1 MSFAALTIIV
11 VLIAILLAQHYYHA
25 QQVEE
30 ADKSA
35 DRWRNA
41 YYRADRHS
49 DEMFYRALDYK
60 ERLRRAT
67 ERISAGTGYEK
78 CGTGCLAQSE
88 RCAFSQECASE

>member
-1 MSFAALTIIV
+1 VIGAAIV
-11 VLIAILLAQHYYHA
+11 LALLGLYLLRSKTWESALLAA
-25 QQVEE
+25 K
-30 ADKSA
+30 ADAEYWKGA
-35 DRWRNA
+35 WQ
-41 YYRADRHS
+41 RADRHA

-78 CGTGCLAQSE
+78 CGTGCAVQSE